1 MGAKPFVLAL
11 PERRQAMKLINK
23 IFWLIWCVCI
33 CYFLVLLYTINHG
46 RGYAGGTLMLFSQL
60 FVLVTIAI
68 CAFYSKRTA
77 LTNLIVAA
85 IFNTILFF
93 SFTAIT
99 GESRRLLLMLS
110 IFFINGCQGTG
121 LLLYMPIII
130 KRKRN

>member
-1 MGAKPFVLAL
+1 
-11 PERRQAMKLINK
+11 MKLINK
-23 IFWLIWCVCI
+23 IFLVSWCVCL
-33 CYFLVLLYTINHG
+33 CYFIALLYTINHG

-68 CAFYSKRTA
+68 CAFYSKRAA

-93 SFTAIT
+93 SFSAIT
-99 GESRRLLLMLS
+99 GEGRRLLLMFLV
-110 IFFINGCQGTG
+110 FFINGCQGTG
-121 LLLYMPIII
+121 LLLYLPIII